1 MDGVRMA
8 QTLADDV
15 EAEDKTARPRRKK
28 SAEHTRRDILVAAGR
43 RFARAGYAAVTLKDI
58 ADDVGVTAPLVVR
71 YFGSKHNLFREV
83 ARIEGGPDID
93 AADLA
98 GPLETLGARLARQI
112 VAYWLDPGISF
123 PAIALVRSLDVEEAK
138 TLFVE
143 EVNRRLVD
151 PLAATLPGPDAWLR
165 ARLVAA
171 QAIGF
176 GLFAFGTLLEPDTR
190 LPAAPEVEA
199 EEIVRLLGAAL
210 QACITPAGSPS
221 PPPSPDAR

>member
-8 QTLADDV
+8 QSLTDGGAG
-15 EAEDKTARPRRKK
+15 EDKATRPRRKK
-28 SAEHTRRDILVAAGR
+28 SAEQTQRDILVAAGR

-83 ARIEGGPDID
+83 AKIEGGPDID

-98 GPLETLGARLARQI
+98 GPLETLGPRLARQL
-112 VAYWLDPGISF
+112 VAYWLDPDISF

-143 EVNRRLVD
+143 EVNRRLID
-151 PLAATLPGPDAWLR
+151 PLVATLPGPGAWLR

-171 QAIGF
+171 QAVGF

-190 LPAAPEVEA
+190 LPAASDIEVED
-199 EEIVRLLGAAL
+199 IVTLFGAAL

-221 PPPSPDAR
+221 PPPSPGAR